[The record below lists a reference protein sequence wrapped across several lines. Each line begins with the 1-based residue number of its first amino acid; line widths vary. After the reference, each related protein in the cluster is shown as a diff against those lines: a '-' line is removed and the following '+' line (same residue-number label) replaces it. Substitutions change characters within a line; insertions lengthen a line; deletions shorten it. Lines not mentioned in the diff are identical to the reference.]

1 MMLLG
6 RRSLKLRFAG
16 AGVPAAV
23 GVLVLALAATAAA
36 CGGDDQGATLTM
48 PDPVPEAGA
57 PDVVDASK
65 GPAPLCVD
73 GNPVAWPPGP
83 YEIGITSVLP
93 PDLTFE
99 GPNGTVKL
107 KDYFEP
113 CAPRSRLLVIRSAA
127 AWCGP
132 CGWHASHT
140 TLTLGE
146 TRFADRLLLLDLL
159 IADEDNMPPD
169 AAAATRWSKRIDAP
183 PGLMPKVALDAKYT
197 FSTVLPAKNVLPE
210 YVIVDTRTMIVRT
223 VISNPD
229 PQTLSG
235 YVAVELASLDG
246 LPRIDLPERNLHD
259 SLLTDDEFDLLQDM
273 KLPGA
278 PPADPTNEYGDD
290 AAAAALGKTLF
301 ADTQLSP
308 SSTVACSTCHDPTK
322 SLADG
327 IPQAIGVSTGDRN
340 SPAIALASHAR
351 WQFWDGRADTLWMQA
366 LGPFENPKEFASSRV
381 FVVRQIATRYAA
393 DYAAVF
399 GAKYTMPDLTD
410 VPSDGKPGDAL
421 YDALPQAKRDEITRV
436 YVNVGKAIAAF
447 ERTLRVQPND
457 LDRYVGGDTTAIQ
470 GTQRMALQEFFKG
483 GCIQCHWGPRLTDD
497 AFHVI
502 RFPTGRQDGVAD
514 QGRAAVL
521 LGLATSEF
529 VASTK
534 WSDAP
539 QAAKPL
545 AFSVVPPSMVG
556 AFKTP
561 TLRGVPTSA
570 PYGHGGVFLT
580 LLDVA
585 KHYGQRAQMVTP
597 ANAVGTVEEWIPTFD
612 ISVQNQ
618 LPQLLDV
625 MTADVIV
632 P

>member
-1 MMLLG
+1 MLRGGPPVAL
-6 RRSLKLRFAG
+6 RSRSAL
-16 AGVPAAV
+16 V
-23 GVLVLALAATAAA
+23 VLALALALSGASAA
-36 CGGDDQGATLTM
+36 CGSADQGATVTM

-57 PDVVDASK
+57 PDVADASS

-73 GNPVAWPPGP
+73 GKPVAWPPGP

-93 PDLTFE
+93 PDLVFE
-99 GPNGTVKL
+99 GPSGTVKL

-140 TLTLGE
+140 TRTLGE
-146 TRFADRLLLLDLL
+146 ARFADRLLLLDLL

-169 AAAATRWSKRIDAP
+169 AAAATRWGKRIDAP
-183 PGLMPKVALDAKYT
+183 AGLLPKVALDAKYT

-210 YVIVDTRTMIVRT
+210 YVLVDTRTMKVRT
-223 VISNPD
+223 VITNPD

-246 LPRIDLPERNLHD
+246 LPRVDLPERTLHD
-259 SLLTDDEFDLLQDM
+259 GLLTDDEFDQLQDM

-278 PPADPTNEYGDD
+278 PPVDPTNEYGDV

-301 ADTQLSP
+301 SDTMLSP
-308 SSTVACSTCHDPTK
+308 GNTVSCSTCHDPLK

-327 IPQAIGVSTGDRN
+327 LPQAVGVTKGDRN
-340 SPAIALASHAR
+340 SPAIALAAHAR

-366 LGPFENPKEFASSRV
+366 LGPFENPKEFASSRLL
-381 FVVRQIATRYAA
+381 VVQRIATSYAA

-399 GAKYTMPDLTD
+399 GPKYTLPDLTGL
-410 VPSDGKPGDAL
+410 PAAGKPGDAA

-447 ERTLRVQPND
+447 ERTLRVMPND
-457 LDRYVGGDTTAIQ
+457 LDRYAGGDLTAIQ
-470 GTQRMALQEFFKG
+470 GTQRMALQEFFKA

-497 AFHVI
+497 AFHAI

-521 LGLATSEF
+521 LGLASSEF

-539 QAAKPL
+539 SAAKPL
-545 AFSVVPPSMVG
+545 AFTVAPPSMVG

-561 TLRGVPTSA
+561 SLRGVSTSA
-570 PYGHGGVFLT
+570 PYGHGGTMLT

-585 KHYGQRAQMVTP
+585 KHYGQRAQQVAP

-612 ISVQNQ
+612 TSVQNQ

-625 MTADVIV
+625 MTADVVV

>member
-1 MMLLG
+1 MLHRGQSIAL
-6 RRSLKLRFAG
+6 AG
-16 AGVPAAV
+16 
-23 GVLVLALAATAAA
+23 VLALTISGAAAA
-36 CGGDDQGATLTM
+36 CGSSDQGATLTM
-48 PDPVPEAGA
+48 PDPVPEAGVPDAADAA
-57 PDVVDASK
+57 PKTAS
-65 GPAPLCVD
+65 LCVD
-73 GNPVAWPPGP
+73 GKPVAWPPGP

-99 GPNGTVKL
+99 GPNGTVRI

-113 CAPRSRLLVIRSAA
+113 CAARSRVLVIRSAA

-140 TLTLGE
+140 TRTLGE
-146 TRFADRLLLLDLL
+146 ARFADRLLLIDLL

-169 AAAATRWSKRIDAP
+169 AAAATRWGKRIDAP
-183 PGLMPKVALDAKYT
+183 AGLMPKVALDAKYT

-210 YVIVDTRTMIVRT
+210 YVLVDTRTMKVRT

-235 YVAVELASLDG
+235 YVAAELASLDG
-246 LPRIDLPERNLHD
+246 LPRVDLPERTLHD
-259 SLLTDDEFDLLQDM
+259 GLLTDDEFDQLQDM

-278 PPADPTNEYGDD
+278 PPVDPTNEYGDVPS
-290 AAAAALGKTLF
+290 AAALGKTLF
-301 ADTQLSP
+301 SDTNLSP
-308 SSTVACSTCHDPTK
+308 TKSVSCSSCHDPLK

-327 IPQAIGVSTGDRN
+327 LPQAVGVSGATGDRN
-340 SPAIALASHAR
+340 SPAIALAAHAR

-366 LGPFENPKEFASSRV
+366 LGPFENPKEFGSSRL
-381 FVVRQIATRYAA
+381 FVAKQIAAHYAA

-399 GAKYTMPDLTD
+399 GPKYTLPDLTLL
-410 VPSDGKPGDAL
+410 PADGKPGDAI
-421 YDALPQAKRDEITRV
+421 YDALPQAKRDEIARV

-447 ERTLRVQPND
+447 ERTLRVMPND
-457 LDRYVGGDTTAIQ
+457 LDRYAGGDLTAIQ
-470 GTQRMALQEFFKG
+470 GTQRTALQEFFKG

-497 AFHVI
+497 AFHAI
-502 RFPTGRQDGVAD
+502 RFPTGRQDGAAD

-539 QAAKPL
+539 AAAKPL
-545 AFSVVPPSMVG
+545 AFTVAPPSMIG

-561 TLRGVPTSA
+561 SLRGVSTSA
-570 PYGHGGVFLT
+570 PYGHGGSLLT

-585 KHYGQRAQMVTP
+585 KHYGQRAQQVAP
-597 ANAVGTVEEWIPTFD
+597 AKAVGTVEEWVPAFD
-612 ISVQNQ
+612 ANVQNQ

-625 MTADVIV
+625 MTADVVV

>member
-1 MMLLG
+1 MILG
-6 RRSLKLRFAG
+6 PRPFALRSASALG
-16 AGVPAAV
+16 
-23 GVLVLALAATAAA
+23 VLALALAGAAAA
-36 CGGDDQGATLTM
+36 CSSSDPAATLTM
-48 PDPVPEAGA
+48 PDPVPEAGV
-57 PDVVDASK
+57 PDVADAAD
-65 GPAPLCVD
+65 GAAPLCVD
-73 GNPVAWPPGP
+73 GKPVAWPPGP

-99 GPNGTVKL
+99 GPTGTVKL

-113 CAPRSRLLVIRSAA
+113 CAARSRVLVIRSAA

-140 TLTLGE
+140 TRTLGDA
-146 TRFADRLLLLDLL
+146 RFADRLLLLDLL

-169 AAAATRWSKRIDAP
+169 AAAATRWGKRIDAP
-183 PGLMPKVALDAKYT
+183 AGLMPKVALDAKYT

-210 YVIVDTRTMIVRT
+210 YVLVDTRTMKVRT
-223 VISNPD
+223 VIANPD

-246 LPRIDLPERNLHD
+246 LPRVDLPERTLHD
-259 SLLTDDEFDLLQDM
+259 GLLTDDEFDLLQDM
-273 KLPGA
+273 KVPGA
-278 PPADPTNEYGDD
+278 PPVDPTNEYGDV

-301 ADTQLSP
+301 SDKQLSP
-308 SSTVACSTCHDPTK
+308 TSTVSCNTCHDPLK
-322 SLADG
+322 SLSDG
-327 IPQAIGVSTGDRN
+327 LAQAVGVTTGDRN
-340 SPAIALASHAR
+340 SPAIALAAHAR

-366 LGPFENPKEFASSRV
+366 LGPFENAKEFASSRV
-381 FVVRQIATRYAA
+381 FVVKQIATRYAA
-393 DYAAVF
+393 EYAAVF
-399 GAKYTMPDLTD
+399 GPKYTLPDLTG
-410 VPSDGKPGDAL
+410 VPAEGKPGDAA

-447 ERTLRVQPND
+447 ERTLRVMPND
-457 LDRYVGGDTTAIQ
+457 LDRYAGGDTTAIQ
-470 GTQRMALQEFFKG
+470 GTQRTALQEFFKA

-497 AFHVI
+497 AFHAI
-502 RFPTGRQDGVAD
+502 RFPTGRQDGAAD

-545 AFSVVPPSMVG
+545 AFTVAPPSMVG

-561 TLRGVPTSA
+561 TLRGVSTSA
-570 PYGHGGVFLT
+570 PYGHGGSLLT

-597 ANAVGTVEEWIPTFD
+597 AKAAGTVEEWIPTFD
-612 ISVQNQ
+612 INVQNQ

-625 MTADVIV
+625 MTADIVI